1 MTEIYYLVTIIAVF
15 SIVQSIFGVG
25 LLLFGT
31 PTLLLLE
38 YSYSETLW
46 LLLPCSVTISLI
58 QVVNDYKLIEAKKK
72 AIYLVIPTL
81 VLSLALTVTYADGI
95 NITKIVGIL
104 LLLIGI
110 IKFSSKLQAL
120 LGSMVKKQIQVY
132 YIIIGVVHGVSNM
145 GGGPLSILMSTIYSK
160 KEIIRANVAFIYL
173 ILAIFQ
179 LVVLS
184 IISNTSLRSEVIWL
198 IPISLVSYIFT
209 SKFISTKVNNQK
221 YVLFL
226 NIMILAYGILAV
238 IK

>member
-1 MTEIYYLVTIIAVF
+1 MVIIIAVF
-15 SIVQSIFGVG
+15 SVVQSIFGVG

-46 LLLPCSVTISLI
+46 VLLPCSVTISLI
-58 QVVNDYKLIEAKKK
+58 QVINDYKLIEAKKK

-179 LVVLS
+179 LAVLS
-184 IISNTSLRSEVIWL
+184 IISNTSLKSEVMLL
-198 IPISLVSYIFT
+198 IPISLASYVFT
-209 SKFISTKVNNQK
+209 SKFISSKVDDKK
-221 YVLFL
+221 YTFILNMMVLV
-226 NIMILAYGILAV
+226 YGMLAV
-238 IK
+238 LK

>member
-1 MTEIYYLVTIIAVF
+1 MTEIYYLVTIIAIF
-15 SIVQSIFGVG
+15 SVVQSIFGVG

-31 PTLLLLE
+31 PTLLLLG

-58 QVVNDYKLIEAKKK
+58 QVVNDYKLIEAKKR
-72 AIYLVIPTL
+72 AVYLVIPTL
-81 VLSLALTVTYADGI
+81 VLSLALVVTYKNGI
-95 NITKIVGIL
+95 NITRIVGVL
-104 LLLIGI
+104 LLLIGVI
-110 IKFSSKLQAL
+110 RFSSKLQAL
-120 LGSMVKKQIQVY
+120 LGLMVKKHIQMY

-179 LVVLS
+179 LIVLS

-209 SKFISTKVNNQK
+209 SKSISSKVNDKK
-221 YVLFL
+221 YTFILNVMVLV
-226 NIMILAYGILAV
+226 YGVLAV